1 MKSSIFKIKEI
12 VTLVTIT
19 HVVNACMC
27 GPNQRNIPAEPE
39 KGFLGYHLQCCLK
52 RATGVRSEG
61 ERKIKKKKKK
71 IKKDLLTRL
80 ALLTFRL
87 KVLCIFQ
94 ENKGL

>member
-27 GPNQRNIPAEPE
+27 GPNQRNIPVEPE
-39 KGFLGYHLQCCLK
+39 KGFLGYHLQCYLK

-61 ERKIKKKKKK
+61 ERKIKKKKKRN
-71 IKKDLLTRL
+71 KDMLICL

-94 ENKGL
+94 EIKGL